1 MAKNYPYETYTDL
14 DRLTT
19 EQLEELLRADLDAPD
34 QSNEAV
40 IFHILEVIEQREK
53 ENPTGRLPDAD
64 QAWAEFK
71 QFYDI
76 PEGEG
81 QSLYPVRDRREDA
94 APAAPMLKSRRPR
107 KGLIVAAV
115 LIALFAGMLTAQ
127 AAGFD
132 VLGAIGRWT
141 EETFHFTTAS
151 SQPEQKDI
159 SSLQEAAETCHL
171 PSNLIPTWYP
181 DGFEPSEPQ
190 IDRIENYMDSI
201 LCLYNNVESDRSYS
215 ITISQYYDTDF
226 LESLA
231 FEKDNKK
238 VRQYNSNGKIFYIM
252 SNLDALTA
260 TWSDGIF
267 VETISGQL
275 NNHEIELLIDS
286 IGG

>member
-1 MAKNYPYETYTDL
+1 MAENNRYGTYAYL
-14 DRLTT
+14 DQVRT
-19 EQLEELLRADLDAPD
+19 EQLEELLRADLDSPD
-34 QSNEAV
+34 QSNEEA
-40 IFHILEVIEQREK
+40 IFHILDVMEQREK

-107 KGLIVAAV
+107 KGLIIAAV

-159 SSLQEAAETCHL
+159 VALQKAAETCHL

>member
-1 MAKNYPYETYTDL
+1 MAENNRYGTYAYL
-14 DRLTT
+14 DQVRT
-19 EQLEELLRADLDAPD
+19 EQLEELLRADLDSPD
-34 QSNEAV
+34 QSNEEA
-40 IFHILEVIEQREK
+40 IFHILDVMEQREK

-107 KGLIVAAV
+107 KGLIIAAV

-159 SSLQEAAETCHL
+159 VALQEAADTCQI

-190 IDRIENYMDSI
+190 IDRIENNMDSI

>member
-1 MAKNYPYETYTDL
+1 MAENNRYGTYAYL
-14 DRLTT
+14 DQVRT
-19 EQLEELLRADLDAPD
+19 EQLEELLRADLDSPD
-34 QSNEAV
+34 QSNEEA
-40 IFHILEVIEQREK
+40 IFHILDVMEQREK

-107 KGLIVAAV
+107 KGLIIAAV

-159 SSLQEAAETCHL
+159 VALQEAAETCHL

>member
-1 MAKNYPYETYTDL
+1 MAENNRYGTYAYL
-14 DRLTT
+14 DQVRT
-19 EQLEELLRADLDAPD
+19 EQLEELLRADLDSPD
-34 QSNEAV
+34 QSNEEA
-40 IFHILEVIEQREK
+40 IFHILDVMEQREK

-107 KGLIVAAV
+107 KGLIIAAV

-159 SSLQEAAETCHL
+159 VALQEAADTCQI

-252 SNLDALTA
+252 SNLDALTV

>member
-1 MAKNYPYETYTDL
+1 MAENNRYGTYAYL
-14 DRLTT
+14 DQVRT
-19 EQLEELLRADLDAPD
+19 EQLEELLRADLDSPD
-34 QSNEAV
+34 QSNEEA
-40 IFHILEVIEQREK
+40 IFHILDVMEQREK

-107 KGLIVAAV
+107 KGLIIAAV

-159 SSLQEAAETCHL
+159 VALQEAADTCQI

-275 NNHEIELLIDS
+275 NNHEIELLID
-286 IGG
+286 

>member
-1 MAKNYPYETYTDL
+1 MAENNRYGTYAYL
-14 DRLTT
+14 DQVRT
-19 EQLEELLRADLDAPD
+19 EQLEELLRADLDSPD
-34 QSNEAV
+34 QSNEEA
-40 IFHILEVIEQREK
+40 IFHILDVMEQREK

-76 PEGEG
+76 TEGEG

-107 KGLIVAAV
+107 KGLIIAAV

-159 SSLQEAAETCHL
+159 VALQEAADTCQI

>member
-1 MAKNYPYETYTDL
+1 MAKNNQYETYTDL
-14 DRLTT
+14 DRLST
-19 EQLEELLRADLDAPD
+19 EQLEELLRADLDSPD

-53 ENPTGRLPDAD
+53 ENPTGRLPVAD

-94 APAAPMLKSRRPR
+94 APAAPMPKSRRPR

-132 VLGAIGRWT
+132 IFSAIGRWT

-159 SSLQEAAETCHL
+159 VALQEAAETCHL

-181 DGFEPSEPQ
+181 DGFEPSAPQ
-190 IDRIENYMDSI
+190 IDSVENYIDSFS
-201 LCLYNNVESDRSYS
+201 CLYVNDLDDTTYSVEIER
-215 ITISQYYDTDF
+215 YYNSNEF
-226 LESLA
+226 QSLT
-231 FEKDNKK
+231 FEKDNSQVTLYQSKE
-238 VRQYNSNGKIFYIM
+238 QTFYIM
-252 SNLDALTA
+252 SNLDTMTA
-260 TWSDGIF
+260 TWSDGTL

-275 NNHEIELLIDS
+275 EMDEITTIIDS

>member
-1 MAKNYPYETYTDL
+1 M
-14 DRLTT
+14 RT
-19 EQLEELLRADLDAPD
+19 EQLEELLRADLDSPD
-34 QSNEAV
+34 QSNEEA
-40 IFHILEVIEQREK
+40 IFHILDVMEQREK

-107 KGLIVAAV
+107 KGLIIAAV

-159 SSLQEAAETCHL
+159 VALQEAADTCQI

>member
-1 MAKNYPYETYTDL
+1 MAENYPYETYTDL

-71 QFYDI
+71 QFYNI
-76 PEGEG
+76 PEGEE
-81 QSLYPVRDRREDA
+81 QSLYPVRDRQGDT
-94 APAAPMLKSRRPR
+94 APALSTLKARRPR

-132 VLGAIGRWT
+132 IFSAIGRWT
-141 EETFHFTTAS
+141 EETFHFSTSS

>member
-1 MAKNYPYETYTDL
+1 MAENNRYGTYAYL
-14 DRLTT
+14 DQVRT
-19 EQLEELLRADLDAPD
+19 EQLEELLRADLDSPD
-34 QSNEAV
+34 QSNEEA
-40 IFHILEVIEQREK
+40 IFHILEVMEQREK

-159 SSLQEAAETCHL
+159 VALQEAAETCHL

>member
-94 APAAPMLKSRRPR
+94 APAAPMPKSHRPR
-107 KGLIVAAV
+107 KGLIIAAV

-159 SSLQEAAETCHL
+159 VALQEAADTCQI

>member
-1 MAKNYPYETYTDL
+1 MAEKHPHPPHDHL
-14 DRLTT
+14 DRLST
-19 EQLEELLRADLDAPD
+19 EQLEVLLRADLADPD
-34 QSNEAV
+34 QSNEEA
-40 IFHILEVIEQREK
+40 IFHILDVMEQREK

-107 KGLIVAAV
+107 KGLIIAAV

-159 SSLQEAAETCHL
+159 VALQEAAETCHL

-181 DGFEPSEPQ
+181 DGFEPSTPQ
-190 IDRIENYMDSI
+190 IDSVENY
-201 LCLYNNVESDRSYS
+201 
-215 ITISQYYDTDF
+215 
-226 LESLA
+226 
-231 FEKDNKK
+231 
-238 VRQYNSNGKIFYIM
+238 IM
-252 SNLDALTA
+252 YP
-260 TWSDGIF
+260 
-267 VETISGQL
+267 E
-275 NNHEIELLIDS
+275 
-286 IGG
+286 

>member
-71 QFYDI
+71 QFYNI
-76 PEGEG
+76 PEGEE
-81 QSLYPVRDRREDA
+81 QSLYPVRDRQGDT
-94 APAAPMLKSRRPR
+94 APALSTLKARRPR

-132 VLGAIGRWT
+132 IFSAIGRWT
-141 EETFHFTTAS
+141 EETFHFSTSS

>member
-1 MAKNYPYETYTDL
+1 M
-14 DRLTT
+14 
-19 EQLEELLRADLDAPD
+19 
-34 QSNEAV
+34 
-40 IFHILEVIEQREK
+40 
-53 ENPTGRLPDAD
+53 
-64 QAWAEFK
+64 
-71 QFYDI
+71 
-76 PEGEG
+76 
-81 QSLYPVRDRREDA
+81 
-94 APAAPMLKSRRPR
+94 
-107 KGLIVAAV
+107 

-159 SSLQEAAETCHL
+159 VALQEAADTCQI